1 MPCIFLLFVMIM
13 VVEVR
18 EVMNFDDQ
26 TFLLEV
32 EEVPFIFLPIH
43 HYHGSDDGN
52 VDDHGDGGEF

>member
-1 MPCIFLLFVMIM
+1 MKCRPG
-13 VVEVR
+13 
-18 EVMNFDDQ
+18 FDGGLDQ

>member
-43 HYHGSDDGN
+43 HYHGSDD
-52 VDDHGDGGEF
+52 DHGDGGEF